1 MSLSLEETSAVRAL
15 AGGRC
20 LLTMGASG
28 SGKSTTAARLAAA
41 AGAIVVS
48 HDHTKARP
56 PAIRAPFNRS
66 PVALAVTVPVLVL
79 AVDGRERGGLVT
91 AYQHGHV
98 DLPNPLTPG

>member
-1 MSLSLEETSAVRAL
+1 MSLSPEETAAVRAL

-48 HDHTKARP
+48 YDHHQGQ
-56 PAIRAPFNRS
+56 APGDTG
-66 PVALAVTVPVLVL
+66 TV
-79 AVDGRERGGLVT
+79 
-91 AYQHGHV
+91 
-98 DLPNPLTPG
+98 